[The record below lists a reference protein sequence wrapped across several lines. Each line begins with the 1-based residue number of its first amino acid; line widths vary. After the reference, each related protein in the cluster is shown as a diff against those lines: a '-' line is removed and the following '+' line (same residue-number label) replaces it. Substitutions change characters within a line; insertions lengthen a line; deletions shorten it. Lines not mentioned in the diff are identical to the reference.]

1 MAQGLCLRAASL
13 RCWRPQSLTPFL
25 SHKVGHLDANQSQ
38 NTCPVASSAATPQRS
53 TFAIFCQLRG
63 GEGGGQTLSGLVNAK
78 SHPLPCAVSMMSHS
92 DVAMPLAASLFSKL
106 LCWLPLVKVKSMHR
120 VRGRSVPT
128 LHPQKC

>member
-1 MAQGLCLRAASL
+1 MLTSPRTHAP
-13 RCWRPQSLTPFL
+13 WHPQQQHHSEA
-25 SHKVGHLDANQSQ
+25 HLPSS
-38 NTCPVASSAATPQRS
+38 ASSGAERV
-53 TFAIFCQLRG
+53 
-63 GEGGGQTLSGLVNAK
+63 GGQTLSGLVNAK